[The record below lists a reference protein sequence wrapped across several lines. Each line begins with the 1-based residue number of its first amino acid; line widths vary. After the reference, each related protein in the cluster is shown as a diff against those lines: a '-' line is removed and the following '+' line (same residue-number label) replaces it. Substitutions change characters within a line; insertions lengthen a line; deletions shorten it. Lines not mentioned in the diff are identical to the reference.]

1 VASGTILHPKCDI
14 LSVPDVVLG
23 AGEAMRRREFI
34 VCIGSTAAAWPFT
47 ARAQQSERV
56 RRIGVLMSVRES
68 DPEARAWI
76 GAFSEGLQQLGWT
89 AGRNIRLDYRWAPP
103 FDAETRQRVGKE
115 LVTLQPDLILT
126 QNTVST
132 ASILQESHSI
142 PIIFAN
148 VVDPIGSG
156 FVASLAR
163 PGGNVTGFTLVESSI
178 VGKWLELLKEIAP
191 RVGRVAFLFNP
202 EAAPYAEYYLA
213 VFKAAAPSLGMVA
226 IAAPIKKT
234 SEIEPVI
241 AEQARDQ
248 NGGLFLMPDT
258 FLLVHRA
265 EITSLAA
272 RYALPA
278 VYPYSDYTKVGGLV
292 SYGYDLVDN
301 YRRAAIYADRI
312 LRGTKPSELPVQL
325 PVKVQLTINVRTA
338 KALGLNV
345 PSSFRLR
352 ADEVIE

>member
-1 VASGTILHPKCDI
+1 M
-14 LSVPDVVLG
+14 SVP
-23 AGEAMRRREFI
+23 EN
-34 VCIGSTAAAWPFT
+34 
-47 ARAQQSERV
+47 
-56 RRIGVLMSVRES
+56 
-68 DPEARAWI
+68 DPEAQAWLST
-76 GAFSEGLQQLGWT
+76 FREGLQQLGWT
-89 AGRNIRLDYRWAPP
+89 AGRNIRLDYRWAAP
-103 FDAETRQRVGKE
+103 FDVESRQRAAKE
-115 LVTLQPDLILT
+115 LVALQPELILA

-132 ASILQESHSI
+132 ASVLQETRSI
-142 PIIFAN
+142 PTIFAN

-191 RVGRVAFLFNP
+191 RVNRVAFLFQP
-202 EAAPYAEYYLA
+202 AAAPYAQYYLD
-213 VFKAAAPSLGMVA
+213 VFKAAAPSLGIAA
-226 IAAPIKKT
+226 IATPINNT

-248 NGGLFLMPDT
+248 NGGLILMPDT

-265 EITSLAA
+265 EITSLAG
-272 RYALPA
+272 RYAPA
-278 VYPYSDYTKVGGLV
+278 VYPYSNYTKVGGLV
-292 SYGYDLVDN
+292 SYGYDLLDN

-325 PVKVQLTINVRTA
+325 PVKVQLTLNLRTA
-338 KALGLNV
+338 KALGLKV
-345 PSSFRLR
+345 PSSFLLR

>member
-1 VASGTILHPKCDI
+1 MHLDQLK
-14 LSVPDVVLG
+14 
-23 AGEAMRRREFI
+23 RREFI
-34 VCIGSTAAAWPFT
+34 TLLGGAAAWPVA
-47 ARAQQSERV
+47 ARAQQPDQV
-56 RRIGVLMSVRES
+56 RRIGVLMSVPEN
-68 DPEARAWI
+68 DPEAQAWL
-76 GAFSEGLQQLGWT
+76 GTFSEGLQQLGWT
-89 AGRNIRLDYRWAPP
+89 AGRNIRLDYRWAAP
-103 FDAETRQRVGKE
+103 FDAESRQRVGKE
-115 LVTLQPDLILT
+115 LVALQPELILT

-132 ASILQESHSI
+132 ASILQETRSI

-191 RVGRVAFLFNP
+191 RVNRVAFLFQP
-202 EAAPYAEYYLA
+202 AAAPYAQYYLD
-213 VFKAAAPSLGMVA
+213 VFKAAAPSLGIAA
-226 IAAPIKKT
+226 IAAPIHKA

-248 NGGLFLMPDT
+248 NGGLILMPDT
-258 FLLVHRA
+258 FLLGHRA
-265 EITSLAA
+265 EITSLAG

-278 VYPYSDYTKVGGLV
+278 VYPYSNYTKVGGLV
-292 SYGYDLVDN
+292 SYGYDLLDN

-312 LRGTKPSELPVQL
+312 LQGTKPSELPVQL
-325 PVKVQLTINVRTA
+325 PVKVQLTLNLRTA
-338 KALGLNV
+338 KALGLTI
-345 PSSFRLR
+345 PAGILAI